1 MLSKDIEILSPVG
14 DFDCL
19 KAAVQNGANCVYLGA
34 SEFNAR
40 YSATNFDMNNLER
53 AIVYAKSRNVKVHL
67 VLNILIKNNEFE
79 SAFKLAQKAYELG
92 VDAIIV
98 QDLGLGLT
106 LIKAFPDL
114 PIHASTQ
121 MTVHNLEGV
130 KFLENLGFKRAVL
143 SRELSLEEIE
153 YICKNSNIEIE
164 TFIHGALCVSY
175 SGQCL
180 FSSIIGGRSGNRG
193 KCAGTCR
200 LPYEL
205 IESSDLTNNE
215 KVLDKG
221 YLLSTKDLCGLEYLP
236 DLVKTGVICFKI
248 EGRMKTP
255 EYVATVTRIYRK
267 YLDKILNNED
277 YIINPK
283 DIEDLQLVFNRGG
296 FSNGYFDK
304 NANSMVPM

>member
-1 MLSKDIEILSPVG
+1 MLSKNIEILSPVG

-67 VLNILIKNNEFE
+67 VLNILIKNNEFK
-79 SAFKLAQKAYELG
+79 SALGLAQKAYELG

-130 KFLENLGFKRAVL
+130 A
-143 SRELSLEEIE
+143 
-153 YICKNSNIEIE
+153 
-164 TFIHGALCVSY
+164 
-175 SGQCL
+175 
-180 FSSIIGGRSGNRG
+180 
-193 KCAGTCR
+193 
-200 LPYEL
+200 
-205 IESSDLTNNE
+205 
-215 KVLDKG
+215 
-221 YLLSTKDLCGLEYLP
+221 
-236 DLVKTGVICFKI
+236 
-248 EGRMKTP
+248 
-255 EYVATVTRIYRK
+255 
-267 YLDKILNNED
+267 
-277 YIINPK
+277 
-283 DIEDLQLVFNRGG
+283 
-296 FSNGYFDK
+296 
-304 NANSMVPM
+304 